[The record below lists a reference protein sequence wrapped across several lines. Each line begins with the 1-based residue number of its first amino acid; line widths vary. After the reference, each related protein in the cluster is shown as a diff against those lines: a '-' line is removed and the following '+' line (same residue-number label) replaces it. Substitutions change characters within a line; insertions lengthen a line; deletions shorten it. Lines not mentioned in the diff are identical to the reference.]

1 MSSLYLFRLA
11 AVETEQRG
19 LFESQVPRS
28 KFLRELIMSK
38 PSSEI
43 REGYVWHVGNVQV
56 IDDEGISFA
65 AGRTTKTSK
74 EQYDEETGNFLEV
87 EEEESPFT
95 YAIYDSYY
103 SVLGLAAKSRLS
115 PTVKGIA
122 RSLERLLNSQSSVRD
137 NAIRIEVREIWD
149 PEGFLQQI
157 HEAYAVV
164 GFTVEFGR
172 PNPFDVESD
181 FHKPT
186 QRYLAATGG
195 SKGKTTVQGDDLDRE
210 RIDEVTRSVAS
221 TGNEAKARLR
231 KAAGQRP
238 VTRHMRGD
246 PANIPR
252 EEVESE
258 EPASILRR
266 IREAY
271 MRVRR
276 HEGE

>member
-1 MSSLYLFRLA
+1 MSSLYLFRLT
-11 AVETEQRG
+11 AVETEQGG
-19 LFESQVPRS
+19 LFETQVPRS
-28 KFLRELIMSK
+28 EFLRDLIMSK

-43 REGYVWHVGNVQV
+43 RQGYVWHIGNVHV
-56 IDDEGISFA
+56 VDRDGLFFA

-74 EQYDEETGNFLEV
+74 EQYDEETGNFLEI

-95 YAIYDSYY
+95 YAIYDSDY
-103 SVLGLAAKSRLS
+103 SVLGLAAKARLA

-122 RSLERLLNSQSSVRD
+122 RSLERLFNSQPSVKD

-172 PNPFDVESD
+172 PNPFDVEND

-186 QRYLAATGG
+186 QRYLEATGG
-195 SKGKTTVQGDDLDRE
+195 SRGKTTVQGNDLDRE
-210 RIDEVTRSVAS
+210 RIEEVTRSVAS

-231 KAAGQRP
+231 KGAGQRP

-246 PANIPR
+246 PVNIPR

-266 IREAY
+266 IKEAY
-271 MRVRR
+271 VRVRR
-276 HEGE
+276 HGGE